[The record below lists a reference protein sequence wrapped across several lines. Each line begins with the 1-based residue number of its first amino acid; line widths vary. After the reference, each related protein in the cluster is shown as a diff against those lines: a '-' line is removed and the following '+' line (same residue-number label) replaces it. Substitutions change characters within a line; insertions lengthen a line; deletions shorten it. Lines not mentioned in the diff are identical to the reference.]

1 MQVSQIGLCGLK
13 LVAAPQHEDSR
24 GWFAE
29 TFNGQAFATAGL
41 PTTWAQDN
49 QSHSRH
55 GVLRGLHF
63 QTRRPQGKLIRVLS
77 GTIWDVA
84 VDLRRESPDCGHWFG
99 MELQPQNRA
108 GCLQMLWIPEGFAHG
123 FLVLSDHAEV
133 LYKVTQPYDPGG
145 EQTLLW
151 NDPELAIAWP
161 LDRLQCGRP
170 ILSPKD
176 EKGVRLADAALF

>member
-1 MQVSQIGLCGLK
+1 MQVSEIGLRGLK
-13 LVAAPQHEDSR
+13 LVSTQHHEDNR

-29 TFNGQAFATAGL
+29 TFNSQAFAGAGL
-41 PTTWAQDN
+41 PVSWAQDN
-49 QSHSRH
+49 QSCSLH

-63 QTRRPQGKLIRVLS
+63 QTRKPQGKLIRVLS

-84 VDLRRESPDCGHWFG
+84 VDLRRDSPDFRRWFG
-99 MELQPQNRA
+99 MELRA
-108 GCLQMLWIPEGFAHG
+108 RSQGGSLEMLWIPEGFAHG

-151 NDPELAIAWP
+151 NDAEVGIAWP
-161 LDRLQCGRP
+161 LERLRRPHP
-170 ILSPKD
+170 ILSAKD
-176 EKGVRLADAALF
+176 EQGLSLADVTLI